1 MNRKT
6 RQKKIWILT
15 AAAVVILA
23 VGTGGYFRYAK
34 GPEKN
39 GTGNTA
45 EEGGQTSRAETT
57 AERRAVTE
65 EEKALIESQTGVT
78 VAEDGTVQ
86 VDVGAIQEEEE
97 SMGVSREKAA
107 ELIISELGD
116 GSEIES
122 MNVREAQ
129 DKYYWAARAIQ
140 GDEARPV
147 WIDAETGE
155 TFINQKE

>member
-1 MNRKT
+1 
-6 RQKKIWILT
+6 
-15 AAAVVILA
+15 
-23 VGTGGYFRYAK
+23 
-34 GPEKN
+34 
-39 GTGNTA
+39 
-45 EEGGQTSRAETT
+45 
-57 AERRAVTE
+57 
-65 EEKALIESQTGVT
+65 
-78 VAEDGTVQ
+78 
-86 VDVGAIQEEEE
+86 
-97 SMGVSREKAA
+97 MGVSREKAA

-140 GDEARPV
+140 GDEARQV